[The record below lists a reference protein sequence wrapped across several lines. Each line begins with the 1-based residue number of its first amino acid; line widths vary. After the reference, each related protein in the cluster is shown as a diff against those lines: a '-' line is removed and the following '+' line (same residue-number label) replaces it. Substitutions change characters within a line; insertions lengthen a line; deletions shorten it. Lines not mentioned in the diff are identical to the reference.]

1 MEAACDCEN
10 KETVHAGKYKCFEL
24 LLEKDAF
31 GSKSMILRGK
41 TDHKTDLSSSPVGN
55 MVRLENIVEGM
66 KDTAKGLEIR
76 IEQYQR
82 DMEQSKQEYGKPFLQ
97 EEELAEKLAR
107 LNELNAELDL
117 ENGTVQEILAE
128 TPTPENDRMAESGIK
143 RSTRQQG
150 R

>member
-1 MEAACDCEN
+1 VE
-10 KETVHAGKYKCFEL
+10 KE
-24 LLEKDAF
+24 AF

-41 TDHKTDLSSSPVGN
+41 TDHRTDMSSSPVGN

-66 KDTAKGLEIR
+66 KQTARDLEIK

-97 EEELAEKLAR
+97 EAELTEKLAR
-107 LNELNAELDL
+107 LNELNTELDL
-117 ENGTVQEILAE
+117 ENRTMHDMVLAE
-128 TPTPENDRMAESGIK
+128 TPTPDNGRVAEYGIK
-143 RSTRQQG
+143 HGTRQQG